1 MKDKN
6 YSPYASFGL
15 GKIDAPKPKRKD
27 SPKSTVIKGKGDL
40 RVKVTK

>member
-6 YSPYASFGL
+6 YSPYASFGA
-15 GKIDAPKPKRKD
+15 GKISSPKGKPKD
-27 SPKSTVIKGKGDL
+27 SPKAGKIMGKGDL